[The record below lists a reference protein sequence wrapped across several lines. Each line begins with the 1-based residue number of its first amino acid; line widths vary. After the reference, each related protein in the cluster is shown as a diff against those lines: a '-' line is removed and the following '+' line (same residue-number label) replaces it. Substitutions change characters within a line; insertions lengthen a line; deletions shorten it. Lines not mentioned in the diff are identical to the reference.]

1 MQYTC
6 DDLGYSLP
14 TDAHS
19 TGAHSNALPLCPEPA
34 ISNHPGVEAAYQNVG
49 VFPPP
54 WPPPVSVE
62 FQESGVAGLAQPA
75 SDTTTTYLAE
85 LRPQYDLLFQP
96 LLRWYTY
103 SPLVAAPNVSCYYL
117 VPAQSA
123 EAVHPS
129 LPSTVVLKTEC
140 SLQSDATSS
149 GIAGT
154 LMFLSHR
161 V

>member
-1 MQYTC
+1 MC
-6 DDLGYSLP
+6 
-14 TDAHS
+14 
-19 TGAHSNALPLCPEPA
+19 
-34 ISNHPGVEAAYQNVG
+34 
-49 VFPPP
+49 PPP
-54 WPPPVSVE
+54 WPSSVSVQ

-75 SDTTTTYLAE
+75 SDTATTYLAE

-123 EAVHPS
+123 EDVHPS
-129 LPSTVVLKTEC
+129 LSSTMVLETEC
-140 SLQSDATSS
+140 SLQSHATSL
-149 GIAGT
+149 GITGM
-154 LMFLSHR
+154 LMLLSHR